1 MLWFAPRLT
10 KLLPDANK
18 LALARLVA
26 IPIGLPVFL
35 WYVTWSPVLNLWFG
49 KNMDLVGM
57 NIELLPPAGLLIVA
71 VVPIPGP
78 AVVPT
83 PTDSTGLK

>member
-1 MLWFAPRLT
+1 
-10 KLLPDANK
+10 
-18 LALARLVA
+18 
-26 IPIGLPVFL
+26 
-35 WYVTWSPVLNLWFG
+35 
-49 KNMDLVGM
+49 MDLVGT
-57 NIELLPPAGLLIVA
+57 NNEVIPPPGTEKLT

>member
-1 MLWFAPRLT
+1 MPNA
-10 KLLPDANK
+10 
-18 LALARLVA
+18 
-26 IPIGLPVFL
+26 LPVFRL
-35 WYVTWSPVLNLWFG
+35 YITWSPVLNLWFG
-49 KNMDLVGM
+49 KRIDLEGK
-57 NIELLPPAGLLIVA
+57 NTWLGPLPGFKIDA